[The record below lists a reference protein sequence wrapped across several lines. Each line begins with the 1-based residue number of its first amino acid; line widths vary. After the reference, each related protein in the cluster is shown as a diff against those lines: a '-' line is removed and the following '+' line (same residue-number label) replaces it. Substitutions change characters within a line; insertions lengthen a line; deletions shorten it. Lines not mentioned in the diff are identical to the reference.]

1 MSKEKIMEEIK
12 VGDKLPSLV
21 LQEGIGEYKTVE
33 VNIADLI
40 SKKRVVI
47 FGVPGAFTPGC
58 SKSHVPSF
66 ITAYDELLSKG
77 IDIIICI
84 ATNDAYVME
93 VCIYYCVMIYLFC
106 LSLTSY
112 VLFTTLNYISIRFF
126 HKLDNITISIP
137 LQGMGTYVWWN

>member
-1 MSKEKIMEEIK
+1 MSDEKIINEIK

-40 SKKRVVI
+40 AKKKVVV

-77 IDIIICI
+77 IDMIICI

-93 VCIYYCVMIYLFC
+93 VCMYYCVCKDVCYYL
-106 LSLTSY
+106 
-112 VLFTTLNYISIRFF
+112 IE
-126 HKLDNITISIP
+126 
-137 LQGMGTYVWWN
+137 

>member
-1 MSKEKIMEEIK
+1 MSDEKIINEIK

-21 LQEGIGEYKTVE
+21 LQEGIGEYKTTE

-40 SKKRVVI
+40 AKKKVVV

-77 IDIIICI
+77 IDMIICI

-93 VCIYYCVMIYLFC
+93 VCMHYCCV
-106 LSLTSY
+106 
-112 VLFTTLNYISIRFF
+112 
-126 HKLDNITISIP
+126 
-137 LQGMGTYVWWN
+137 